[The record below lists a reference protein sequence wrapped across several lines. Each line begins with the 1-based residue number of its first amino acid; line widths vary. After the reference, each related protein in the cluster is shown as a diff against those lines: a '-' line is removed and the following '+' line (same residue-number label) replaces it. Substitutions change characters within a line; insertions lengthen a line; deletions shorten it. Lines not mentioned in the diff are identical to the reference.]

1 MLDEK
6 SVELLLRCDVRLAN
20 IITLASDASDVRFRV
35 TETARTVEKQR
46 EYYRNGTSKVNP
58 DAYTE
63 LAALYKAAKHIVGP
77 GMPKSR
83 AVDIAIVGKE
93 PYHVSSLSFVAGV
106 VKTIAKSKGTP
117 VRWGG
122 DFDLDGV
129 IVEAGTFQD
138 LPHFELDF

>member
-20 IITLASDASDVRFRV
+20 IITMASDVSDVRFRV
-35 TETARTVEKQR
+35 TETARTVENQR
-46 EYYRNGTSKVNP
+46 EYYRKGVSKVNP
-58 DAYTE
+58 DTYTE
-63 LAALYKAAKHIVGP
+63 LASLYKAAKHIVGP

-93 PYHVSSLSFVAGV
+93 PYHVASLSYVAGV
-106 VKTIAKSKGTP
+106 VATIAKSKGTP

-122 DFDLDGV
+122 DFDRDGV

-138 LPHFELDF
+138 LPHFELDL